1 MENFSFATTA
11 GTSQSNVKPRLTG
24 NNIHTVVFDGCESAD
39 IQGVKHPEEVY
50 KVLKLR
56 WSNAEG
62 YFEHTVFEPQSPKG
76 FERTQ
81 TEYVDKKTGEKKMI
95 PQASAVENVMLLFKH
110 AIDTINPSIGKKI
123 DEGNQTLTAKTWDE
137 LRLLVA
143 KILNAGKGTKC
154 EIKLLKD
161 QNGEAR
167 FPSFFTSINKDG
179 KAYVR
184 NNFIG
189 TNLMFTP
196 YEKTRIAAEESAKP
210 TKVADYSPANS
221 PAMGDQH
228 EADLLDLSFEMPN
241 F

>member
-1 MENFSFATTA
+1 
-11 GTSQSNVKPRLTG
+11 
-24 NNIHTVVFDGCESAD
+24 
-39 IQGVKHPEEVY
+39 
-50 KVLKLR
+50 
-56 WSNAEG
+56 
-62 YFEHTVFEPQSPKG
+62 
-76 FERTQ
+76 
-81 TEYVDKKTGEKKMI
+81 
-95 PQASAVENVMLLFKH
+95 
-110 AIDTINPSIGKKI
+110 
-123 DEGNQTLTAKTWDE
+123 LTAKTWDE

-143 KILNAGKGTKC
+143 KILNAGKGAKC

-196 YEKTRIAAEESAKP
+196 YEKERIAAEASAKP
-210 TKVADYSPANS
+210 TKVAEYSPVNS
-221 PAMGDQH
+221 PAAENQH
-228 EADLLDLSFEMPN
+228 EPDLLDLSFEMPS